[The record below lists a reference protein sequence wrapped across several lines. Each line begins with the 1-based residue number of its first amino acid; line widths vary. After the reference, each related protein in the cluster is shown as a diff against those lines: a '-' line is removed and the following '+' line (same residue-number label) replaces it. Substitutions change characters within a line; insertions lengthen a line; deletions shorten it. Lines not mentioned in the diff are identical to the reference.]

1 IILLAGPL
9 PGLIIGYSL
18 YFINRSYHYDTLALL
33 SNTFIFLNLFNLLP
47 IYPLDGGRLLETLF
61 IRNNYG
67 IRLVFTIL
75 SLVFL
80 VIIIVLSSSYLMLII
95 PLMMCLE
102 LSTEIRNRKIR
113 DYLGQEKIG
122 YHYEYSL
129 LPDKNYW
136 LIRDCILF
144 SFPKKFNGVQPGVH
158 QYAPIES
165 LLMQHVMNVLNVE
178 FVHDL
183 KAFGKGIYLII
194 YLFFLVLLPALILL
208 RVI

>member
-1 IILLAGPL
+1 
-9 PGLIIGYSL
+9 
-18 YFINRSYHYDTLALL
+18 
-33 SNTFIFLNLFNLLP
+33 
-47 IYPLDGGRLLETLF
+47 
-61 IRNNYG
+61 
-67 IRLVFTIL
+67 
-75 SLVFL
+75 
-80 VIIIVLSSSYLMLII
+80 
-95 PLMMCLE
+95 
-102 LSTEIRNRKIR
+102 
-113 DYLGQEKIG
+113 EKIG